1 MPATVALSA
10 CWLSV
15 DLSWLGSSSSIDMKL
30 LLSVQSKSFPSI
42 SNKARGTK
50 VAANMPLSSS
60 ILDLSEPQSSY
71 RHIVKVIPFISTIF
85 SASLCF
91 TGFREFYQVFN
102 STFFILPQ
110 REIDFCRVDAFII
123 KSCVFLLANLTLAAY
138 VFCYFWQHD
147 DFRDDIDQ
155 LFVIV
160 CHRIQKGFDHNF
172 QCHYVFSCQVQ
183 TANNRLWCMLRD
195 VVGVCHLVCIFS

>member
-71 RHIVKVIPFISTIF
+71 GHIVKIILHFHNLVGE
-85 SASLCF
+85 LMLHW
-91 TGFREFYQVFN
+91 FREFYQVFN
-102 STFFILPQ
+102 STFFILAQ
-110 REIDFCRVDAFII
+110 RLTSVVLMRSSSKAVYFCWSISPWLHI
-123 KSCVFLLANLTLAAY
+123 
-138 VFCYFWQHD
+138 YFAT
-147 DFRDDIDQ
+147 FGSMTT
-155 LFVIV
+155 FV
-160 CHRIQKGFDHNF
+160 
-172 QCHYVFSCQVQ
+172 
-183 TANNRLWCMLRD
+183 ML
-195 VVGVCHLVCIFS
+195 

>member
-71 RHIVKVIPFISTIF
+71 RHIVKVILHFHNLVGELVLHWFP
-85 SASLCF
+85 
-91 TGFREFYQVFN
+91 G
-102 STFFILPQ
+102 ILPGFQ
-110 REIDFCRVDAFII
+110 FNLLHSCPEIDFCRVDAFII
-123 KSCVFLLANLTLAAY
+123 KSCVFLLVNLTLAAY

-183 TANNRLWCMLRD
+183 TANNRSWCMLRD

>member
-15 DLSWLGSSSSIDMKL
+15 DLSWLGSWSSIDMKL
-30 LLSVQSKSFPSI
+30 LFSVQRKNFPSI

-60 ILDLSEPQSSY
+60 ILDLSEPRSSY
-71 RHIVKVIPFISTIF
+71 RHIVKVILHFHIAIL

-102 STFFILPQ
+102 STFFILAQ
-110 REIDFCRVDAFII
+110 RLTSVVLMRSSSKAVYFCWSISPWLHMYFVTFGSITTFVMI
-123 KSCVFLLANLTLAAY
+123 LINSSSSCV
-138 VFCYFWQHD
+138 
-147 DFRDDIDQ
+147 I
-155 LFVIV
+155 
-160 CHRIQKGFDHNF
+160 GFKKDLI
-172 QCHYVFSCQVQ
+172 
-183 TANNRLWCMLRD
+183 T
-195 VVGVCHLVCIFS
+195 IFNVTMS